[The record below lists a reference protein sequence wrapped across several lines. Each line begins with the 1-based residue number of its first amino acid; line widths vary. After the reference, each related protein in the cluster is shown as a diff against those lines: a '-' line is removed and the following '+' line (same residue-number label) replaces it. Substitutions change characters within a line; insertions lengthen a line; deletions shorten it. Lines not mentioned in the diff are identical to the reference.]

1 METRD
6 TARGRE
12 DSFSPSVDQR
22 LPARAGTPGRASAD
36 RLELKRQWV
45 QQADERQAE
54 TAAALYEKAA
64 LARMHSVAPEIP
76 EQADLD
82 EEALEAL
89 SKELKLQQKCQ
100 DIAAQILVDE
110 LEEDLD
116 D

>member
-6 TARGRE
+6 TGRGRE
-12 DSFSPSVDQR
+12 DSFSSSAGQA
-22 LPARAGTPGRASAD
+22 LPAGGGTSGRASAD

-54 TAAALYEKAA
+54 TAAALYERAA
-64 LARMHSVAPEIP
+64 RARMQAAEPP
-76 EQADLD
+76 EQAGLD

-89 SKELKLQQKCQ
+89 SQELKLRQKCQ

-110 LEEDLD
+110 LEEELVGEE
-116 D
+116 